1 MPFGRVAQPQ
11 PWPQGSAQANDPF
24 GSELSGVFFLMMATA
39 ASLRTLVVL
48 FSMLVRFFRRAD
60 TSELVAAG
68 MGEKNMD
75 VVVI

>member
-11 PWPQGSAQANDPF
+11 PWPQGSAQASEPF
-24 GSELSGVFFLMMATA
+24 GSEFSWVDFLMMATA
-39 ASLRTLVVL
+39 ASPRTLVVL

-68 MGEKNMD
+68 DDDFQSE
-75 VVVI
+75 V